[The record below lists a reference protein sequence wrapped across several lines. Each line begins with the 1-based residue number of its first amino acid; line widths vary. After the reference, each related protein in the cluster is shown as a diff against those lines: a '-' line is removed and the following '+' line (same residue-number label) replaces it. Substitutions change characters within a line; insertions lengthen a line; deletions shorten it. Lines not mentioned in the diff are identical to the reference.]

1 MPSKRRIRRIGTSV
15 VAHLKH
21 RPVAFDDLYHYLLTA
36 SWPVLLAF
44 IACLFIA
51 ANFAF
56 AAAYFLDGGLEGA
69 APDSFADAFFFS
81 VQTMATIGY
90 GKLAPASTFA
100 NILVACEALFGLVG
114 LAMVTGLV
122 FAKFSRPTARVRFSR
137 HAVIEPRNG
146 VPCLMFR
153 MANLRANRIV
163 EASIHVALL
172 RDERTA
178 EGEWMR
184 RYYDLQ
190 LERQQTPAFSLSWT
204 VIHPIVEGS
213 PLFGQTP
220 EKLAEESAEIVASLT
235 GLDETFSQ
243 VVHAR
248 HLYVLDDVVWGARLA
263 DILVV
268 TPDGASIDYS
278 RFDEV
283 VPLASPVE
291 SARNG
296 ETGRPQ
302 A

>member
-1 MPSKRRIRRIGTSV
+1 MPKQRRIRRIGTSV
-15 VAHLKH
+15 VSRLKH

-36 SWPVLLAF
+36 SWPVLLG
-44 IACLFIA
+44 FIA
-51 ANFAF
+51 ALFVAANLAF

-69 APDSFADAFFFS
+69 VPGSFADAFFFS

-100 NILVACEALFGLVG
+100 NILVACEALMGLLG

-122 FAKFSRPTARVRFSR
+122 FAKFSRPTARVRFSQ

-220 EKLAEESAEIVASLT
+220 ASLAEVSAEIVASMT

-248 HLYVLDDVVWGARLA
+248 HLYELDDIVWGARLA

-268 TPDGASIDYS
+268 TPEGASIDFA

-283 VPLASPVE
+283 VQLAPPAGPAHAGGS
-291 SARNG
+291 
-296 ETGRPQ
+296 GRP
-302 A
+302 